1 MKTVVD
7 HVCGA
12 CVPNENSSLFSILDH
27 VHDASILDTVIKF
40 RIGRDTLY
48 LYIQNKNYVTVTKT
62 GV

>member
-27 VHDASILDTVIKF
+27 VHDASILDSH
-40 RIGRDTLY
+40 
-48 LYIQNKNYVTVTKT
+48 
-62 GV
+62 